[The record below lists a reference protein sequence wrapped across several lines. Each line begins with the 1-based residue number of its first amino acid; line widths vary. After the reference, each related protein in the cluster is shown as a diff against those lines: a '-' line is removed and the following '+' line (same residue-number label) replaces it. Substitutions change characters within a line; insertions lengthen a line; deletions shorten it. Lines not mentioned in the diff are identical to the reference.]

1 MKKIIFTVS
10 LFLIL
15 FLLVAFKSQT
25 VNSFPLFGKLI
36 IIDVGHGSADP
47 GSIYGSVYEKDYN
60 LLFAKNLKKQLETL
74 GASVLMTRE
83 CDNDLSNP
91 NSGSRKR
98 SDFNNRIK
106 LINESGADLYI
117 SLHMNYLND
126 TKYFGSQSFFSP
138 VYEQN
143 EKLAIILQERFNKF
157 FNFSK
162 EPKKIDNDKY
172 MYKRLEVK
180 GVLIEFGFMSN
191 YNDRK
196 NLRQEDY
203 RKQLAEVISD
213 GIVEYFFE

>member
-1 MKKIIFTVS
+1 MKKIRFVVS

-15 FLLVAFKSQT
+15 FLLVAFKAQT

-36 IIDVGHGSADP
+36 IIDVGHGNEDP
-47 GSIYGSVYEKDYN
+47 GSTCGSVYEKDYN
-60 LLFAKNLKKQLETL
+60 LLFAKNLKNRLEKL

-83 CDNDLSNP
+83 ADYDLSNP
-91 NSGSRKR
+91 SSGSRKR

-106 LINESGADLYI
+106 LINESGADLYV

-126 TKYFGSQSFFSP
+126 TKYFGAQSFFSP

-157 FNFSK
+157 FNYSK

-172 MYKRLEVK
+172 MYKRLEIK
-180 GVLIEFGFMSN
+180 GILIEFGFLSN
-191 YNDRK
+191 YKDRK
-196 NLRQEDY
+196 NLKQEDY
-203 RKQLAEVISD
+203 RRQLAEVISD
-213 GIVEYFFE
+213 GIIEYFF